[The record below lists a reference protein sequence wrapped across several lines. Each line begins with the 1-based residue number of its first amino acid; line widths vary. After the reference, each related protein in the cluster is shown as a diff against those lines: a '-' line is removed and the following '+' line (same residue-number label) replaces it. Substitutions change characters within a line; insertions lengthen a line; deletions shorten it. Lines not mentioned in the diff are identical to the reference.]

1 MSLVTA
7 PGDFAPVL
15 GNRVLI
21 TRRDLGRVGIAD
33 SAAVVFIQLAAQ
45 LQFQGIQF
53 ADQLLVHLLHQTL
66 IAGEPLG
73 VQVPHFLD
81 QLLQLCLRL
90 RTILHGAS
98 NLVKDAQR
106 LVNLALR
113 VGRVGGLLGIAG
125 PARAI
130 PIIAAVN
137 IAEGYTA
144 LTTAATL
151 GVIYLTGTAI
161 ADLAL
166 SVLALPVLSA
176 LTATLTL
183 ACLTLTLTLTLFTLA
198 LALALALALFTLT
211 LSLLTLSLLTLTL
224 TLLTLATLTVG
235 VRPHPGH
242 LIPQPG
248 DIVHGAAE
256 LRVLGAG
263 LSTAQCAGG
272 VPDPLA

>member
-1 MSLVTA
+1 
-7 PGDFAPVL
+7 
-15 GNRVLI
+15 
-21 TRRDLGRVGIAD
+21 
-33 SAAVVFIQLAAQ
+33 VVFIQLAAQ

-53 ADQLLVHLLHQTL
+53 ADQLLVHLLHQSL
-66 IAGEPLG
+66 ITGEPLG
-73 VQVPHFLD
+73 VQIPHFLN

-90 RTILHGAS
+90 RTILHGTS
-98 NLVKDAQR
+98 NLVEDAQR

-130 PIIAAVN
+130 PIIAGVN

-151 GVIYLTGTAI
+151 GVIYLTGAAI

-166 SVLALPVLSA
+166 SVLALPVLPA
-176 LTATLTL
+176 LTASLTL
-183 ACLTLTLTLTLFTLA
+183 ACLTLTLALSLTLALTLALFTLA
-198 LALALALALFTLT
+198 LTLSLSLALFTLT
-211 LSLLTLSLLTLTL
+211 LSLLARSLLALA
-224 TLLTLATLTVG
+224 LLTLALLTLAPLTVG
-235 VRPHPGH
+235 VRPQPGH

-263 LSTAQCAGG
+263 LSTAQCAGS
-272 VPDPLA
+272 VFDPLA